1 MTSARQTWIR
11 CTLAAMVLLLVIAT
25 AACGP
30 KSETADT
37 ATVPEQGSTPDGGAG
52 ADEKAAEAPS
62 QGTDGKEE
70 AKGHPAATPAPS
82 APKNGSG
89 KSSPSPTGAGTPAG
103 STGGYP
109 EKPAA
114 PPRPVYTMVQVPQG
128 KNITVTLD
136 QPLSSKTGRPGDPFT
151 ATVKKDV
158 QTRAHPEVIIPIGS
172 VVSGQI
178 VEAQTAKQMKGQ
190 AKLVVKFD
198 ELKLPSGETMRIV
211 ASLGAEGKDT
221 TKRSVGG
228 IAGGAAAGAIL
239 GRVIGKDTKGAA
251 IGAVAG
257 AAIGTG
263 VVLGMDNKDIE
274 LPVGTELVL
283 NVDEAFEV
291 PVAKPNA

>member
-1 MTSARQTWIR
+1 MTSARHTWIR
-11 CTLAAMVLLLVIAT
+11 GALAAITLLLVIAT

-37 ATVPEQGSTPDGGAG
+37 ATAPEQEAAPDGGMG
-52 ADEKAAEAPS
+52 ADENAAEASS
-62 QGTDGKEE
+62 QGGK
-70 AKGHPAATPAPS
+70 GGATGGTATSPAPS
-82 APKNGSG
+82 APKTGI
-89 KSSPSPTGAGTPAG
+89 KSSPPPTGGGTPAG
-103 STGGYP
+103 STGGHP
-109 EKPAA
+109 AEKPTA
-114 PPRPVYTMVQVPQG
+114 PPTPVYTMVQIPEG

-198 ELKLPSGETMRIV
+198 ELQLPSGKMMQIV

-228 IAGGAAAGAIL
+228 IAGGAAAGAVL
-239 GRVIGKDTKGAA
+239 GKIIGKDTKGAA

-263 VVLGMDNKDIE
+263 VVLGMDNKDVE
-274 LPVGTELVL
+274 LPGGTDLVL